1 MPVAFAVGYASI
13 FFSASLY
20 WLSSSMIRPVMS
32 LYFADEGYAALTIGL
47 FMALNSVLPILL
59 AMPMGSWIDRVGTRR
74 AVGFGSVISLAS
86 GVAFLIG
93 ANQANIAIILVGQ
106 IVNGIGGMLS
116 WGALQAAVSLSV
128 VNHPKSSKNNGSHVL
143 SNFTF
148 FNSLAQMAG
157 PALGGFLSDSGGYH
171 TLFYAFSGM
180 NLMSFFV
187 VALIP
192 SVKKKAKVI
201 PSAAVKPALWGS
213 AMWKS
218 YADGYHLM
226 CKNKSF
232 TAAITLNGIM
242 FMLIDVR
249 TTFFP
254 LYLSDTGFSHT
265 AIGMVLSI
273 STLGTLLVR
282 PVTGHAINWL
292 GHYRIMLISMMA
304 GGVCLLLLAF
314 NPWFWLLTIIMFVWG
329 LCTGINQ
336 PMALIMVSQ
345 SVEPREQGMGMSI
358 RTMSNRIVQLINPVL
373 FGTISTALG
382 LTFGFGVM
390 GGLLLIVGGIYRRQ
404 NRLTENVR
412 YKAS

>member
-1 MPVAFAVGYASI
+1 MPVALAVGYASI
-13 FFSASLY
+13 FFSAILY

-59 AMPMGSWIDRVGTRR
+59 AMPIGSWIDRVGTRR
-74 AVGFGSVISLAS
+74 AVGFGSVIGLAS
-86 GVAFLIG
+86 GVALIIG
-93 ANQANIAIILVGQ
+93 ANQANIAIVLAGQ
-106 IVNGIGGMLS
+106 IINGIGGMLS

-128 VNHPKSSKNNGSHVL
+128 VNHPKTSRSKGNHIL

-157 PALGGFLSDSGGYH
+157 PALGGVLSDSGGYP
-171 TLFYAFSGM
+171 TLFYVFSGM
-180 NLMSFFV
+180 NLISLAV

-192 SVKKKAKVI
+192 SIKKKAKVI
-201 PSAAVKPALWGS
+201 PPGAVKRTQSS

-218 YADGYHLM
+218 YVDGYHLM
-226 CKNKSF
+226 RKNKSF
-232 TAAITLNGIM
+232 TTAITLNGIM

-254 LYLSDTGFSHT
+254 LYLADTGFSHT
-265 AIGMVLSI
+265 AIGVVLSI
-273 STLGTLLVR
+273 STLGTLLIR
-282 PVTGHAINWL
+282 PVTGYAINWL
-292 GHYRIMLISMMA
+292 GHYRIMLISMVA

-329 LCTGINQ
+329 VCTGINQ

-358 RTMSNRIVQLINPVL
+358 RTMANRIVQLINPIL
-373 FGTISTALG
+373 FGSISTAVG

-390 GGLLLIVGGIYRRQ
+390 GVMLLWIGGLYRRQ
-404 NRLTENVR
+404 SRLTENVR